1 MLHLHSATLSQLLPE
16 HDHERYRADEPVRT
30 RCAKNE
36 EVRVSR
42 EVGCNRHTVA
52 RGGTL
57 AWSLAAL
64 ADKLVSLMSSSREAE
79 WFRTVSKEE
88 MSDCE

>member
-1 MLHLHSATLSQLLPE
+1 LS
-16 HDHERYRADEPVRT
+16 
-30 RCAKNE
+30 
-36 EVRVSR
+36 
-42 EVGCNRHTVA
+42 EVGCNRHAVA
-52 RGGTL
+52 PGGTL

>member
-1 MLHLHSATLSQLLPE
+1 MSGIELTNLYE
-16 HDHERYRADEPVRT
+16 HDARKMKRLE
-30 RCAKNE
+30 
-36 EVRVSR
+36 VSR

-79 WFRTVSKEE
+79 WWRTVSKEE